1 MPRNK
6 TSVLRLPRG
15 SHCQNSQR
23 APLGCDIVSGSRQG
37 AVQAARDEVQTRAD
51 ERESNLR
58 TQHKKELADL
68 QQQLFEAQHACK
80 SLKDEQ
86 RPRRISHLSDPG
98 TREEERRKVCE
109 EIVHPHMANGPME
122 THLRPLV
129 NDLGLPHDAR
139 VAEPGI
145 RNGQAKG

>member
-1 MPRNK
+1 MPELAEGAFAREA
-6 TSVLRLPRG
+6 SLERDDPVV
-15 SHCQNSQR
+15 HFHE
-23 APLGCDIVSGSRQG
+23 PLGCDIVSGSRQG

-86 RPRRISHLSDPG
+86 RPNEVLLLHG
-98 TREEERRKVCE
+98 TSKADDIALQGFDDRMSGR
-109 EIVHPHMANGPME
+109 
-122 THLRPLV
+122 TLY
-129 NDLGLPHDAR
+129 
-139 VAEPGI
+139 GI
-145 RNGQAKG
+145 GV